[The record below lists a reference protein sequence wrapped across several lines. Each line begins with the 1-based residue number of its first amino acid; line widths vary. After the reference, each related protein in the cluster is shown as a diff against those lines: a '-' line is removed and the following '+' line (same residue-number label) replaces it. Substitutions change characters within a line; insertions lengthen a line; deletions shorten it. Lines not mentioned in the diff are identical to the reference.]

1 MCRALFIFAKLN
13 PGLTYVQGMNEL
25 YAPLYYLCAHESG
38 ADHAEHAGLCLCDK
52 AADCCVSV
60 CTSADDSKP
69 LELLGI
75 AICIASLAAGLSGLT
90 APTEA
95 DAWYC
100 FVDLISDFR
109 DHFCKQLVRL
119 SVSRLDSMPSI
130 DPTKQTHHAH
140 MLHAPVDHAAVVCL
154 QDNSQMGIKATL
166 SRLNAALKAHD
177 RELWYHLEVKNQVGP
192 ITLASGV

>member
-1 MCRALFIFAKLN
+1 MSPAS
-13 PGLTYVQGMNEL
+13 GLTDG
-25 YAPLYYLCAHESG
+25 
-38 ADHAEHAGLCLCDK
+38 
-52 AADCCVSV
+52 
-60 CTSADDSKP
+60 
-69 LELLGI
+69 
-75 AICIASLAAGLSGLT
+75 T

-119 SVSRLDSMPSI
+119 GVSRLDITPSV
-130 DPTKQTHHAH
+130 DRTKQTHHVH
-140 MLHAPVDHAAVVCL
+140 MLHAPVTVPQWCVL

-177 RELWYHLEVKNQVGP
+177 RELWYHLEVKNQVCP
-192 ITLASGV
+192 ITLASEV